1 MRLSRVYV
9 EQPLAAVGQAVVEGP
24 SANHVLR
31 VLRLR
36 RGDPLV
42 LFNGDGWDYPGT
54 VGEREGDRLQVML
67 ANPRPGLPECP
78 IVLTLVQGV
87 ARSDRMDTIIQ
98 KATEL
103 GAARIMPVLA
113 GRSVVRLDARQA
125 ERKLAHWR
133 AIAVAACEQSGRS
146 RPPLIDAPRPLPDA
160 IAALETEPVR
170 LCLEPTASRPLASI
184 DPGCGRLALLIGP
197 EGGLAPEESRLAAA
211 SGFEARSLGP
221 RILRTETAALVALT
235 VVQSRCGDLQ

>member
-1 MRLSRVYV
+1 MRLNRVYV
-9 EQPLAAVGQAVVEGP
+9 EQPLSALGQAVVEGP
-24 SANHVLR
+24 PARHVLR

-36 RGDPLV
+36 HGDPLV

-54 VGEREGDRLQVML
+54 VGERVGERLQVTL

-78 IVLTLVQGV
+78 LALTLVQGV

-103 GAARIMPVLA
+103 GAARIMPALVA
-113 GRSVVRLDARQA
+113 RSVVRLDDQQG

-133 AIAVAACEQSGRS
+133 AIAVAACEQSGRA
-146 RPPLIDAPRPLPDA
+146 RPPLIDTPRPLPDA
-160 IAALETEPVR
+160 ITALEDGPTRVR
-170 LCLEPTASRPLASI
+170 LEPAASHSLASI

-197 EGGLAPEESRLAAA
+197 EGGLAPEESRLAAGA
-211 SGFEARSLGP
+211 GFEARSLGP

>member
-9 EQPLAAVGQAVVEGP
+9 EQPLAAVGQAVVAGP
-24 SANHVLR
+24 PARHVLR

-36 RGDPLV
+36 RGDPLI

-54 VGEREGDRLQVML
+54 VGERDGDQLQVTL

-78 IVLTLVQGV
+78 LVLTLVQGV

-103 GAARIMPVLA
+103 GVARVMPVLA
-113 GRSVVRLDARQA
+113 GRSVVRLDAGQA

-133 AIAVAACEQSGRS
+133 AIAVAACEQSGRA
-146 RPPLIDAPRPLPDA
+146 RPPLIDAPQPLPDA
-160 IAALETEPVR
+160 ILALEAEPRR
-170 LCLEPTASRPLASI
+170 LRLEPSADRSLASI
-184 DPGCGRLALLIGP
+184 DPGCGRLVLLIGP

-211 SGFEARSLGP
+211 AGFEARALGP

>member
-9 EQPLAAVGQAVVEGP
+9 DQPLADMALTVIAGP
-24 SANHVLR
+24 PARHVLR

-54 VGEREGDRLQVML
+54 VEEREGDRLQVTL

-103 GAARIMPVLA
+103 GAARVMPVLA

-125 ERKLAHWR
+125 ERKLAHWQ
-133 AIAVAACEQSGRS
+133 AVAVAACEQSGRA
-146 RPPLIDAPRPLPDA
+146 RPPLIDAPQPLPDA
-160 IAALETEPVR
+160 LTALEAEPTR
-170 LCLEPTASRPLASI
+170 LRLEPAASRSLASI
-184 DPGCGRLALLIGP
+184 DPACGRLALLIGP
-197 EGGLAPEESRLAAA
+197 EGGLAPEESRLADAA
-211 SGFEARSLGP
+211 GFEARSLGP
-221 RILRTETAALVALT
+221 RILRTETAALAALT